1 MVNKELV
8 IYKKDGTPSMNC
20 KITDE
25 SFLYY
30 LGTIFNAYIEKWD
43 ISYKDFS
50 KIIVKYNLINY
61 IYDNFLYLCNYGTPT
76 VLLEIEEYI
85 KKRSGIV

>member
-1 MVNKELV
+1 MVNKKLV
-8 IYKKDGTPSMNC
+8 TYNKDGTACMNC

-30 LGTIFNAYIEKWD
+30 LGTIFNACIEKWG

-50 KIIVKYNLINY
+50 KITVKYNLINY

-76 VLLEIEEYI
+76 VILEIEEHI
-85 KKRSGIV
+85 KKRGGIK